1 MVIFWPLFNKFG
13 YPMDLKTC
21 ILLSYSGLRGAV
33 GLALALICE
42 RKFESDPELAPI
54 GKIILFHTSF
64 IVILT
69 LVINGT
75 TTGALVKALGVS
87 AENATT
93 KSIIMDFLF
102 DLDE

>member
-21 ILLSYSGLRGAV
+21 VLLAYSGLRGAV
-33 GLALALICE
+33 GLALALICAGQ
-42 RKFESDPELAPI
+42 FESNPELAPI

-75 TTGALVKALGVS
+75 TTGYLVKALGLS
-87 AENATT
+87 AENDTT
-93 KSIIMDFLF
+93 RRLLIDFFEEL
-102 DLDE
+102 E